1 LRVLA
6 LLPEIA
12 FNSRTQNVTRFD
24 GSRINIAVG
33 IVEKPLRMSSNGRH
47 GSPYPVI
54 FHPPAG
60 PSGGG
65 ACGGGEGMVDEK
77 EKKKEFEECQE

>member
-1 LRVLA
+1 MRVLA
-6 LLPEIA
+6 LLLEIA

-47 GSPYPVI
+47 R
-54 FHPPAG
+54 
-60 PSGGG
+60 
-65 ACGGGEGMVDEK
+65 GGERRYGRRER
-77 EKKKEFEECQE
+77 EKKEFEECQE